1 MRTRARQRSGALVE
15 RAGELAE
22 IERGLDRVESG
33 EPWSVQLVG
42 KPGIG
47 KTRLLAELC
56 VRAEQPLDG
65 RAAEFERDIPF
76 GVVVDALNDYFGD
89 SIPLCCARSRTMR
102 SPSWRG
108 CLPPYHPAPVSAQA
122 ASCPTARRSTIAA
135 CSGQSPQRH
144 TG

>member
-1 MRTRARQRSGALVE
+1 MRTRARQRSGALAG
-15 RAGELAE
+15 RADELAE
-22 IERGLDRVESG
+22 IERGLDRVAFG
-33 EPWSVQLVG
+33 EAWFVQLIG
-42 KPGIG
+42 EPGIG

-56 VRAEQPLDG
+56 VRAERRDWLVLDG

-135 CSGQSPQRH
+135 CS
-144 TG
+144 